1 MVDATHISFTADD
14 RSYFSLIK
22 KEIHRIATEAGMNP
36 ARINE
41 LNLIVAE
48 MTSNLFKYSDDG
60 ELLMGV
66 FPNGGSPYIELISI
80 DNGPGMIN
88 PAKMMQDGVST
99 TNTLGHGLG
108 SMKRLS
114 DTFELYSQIGW
125 GTIVLSRIFSEPEK
139 LKIKNDL
146 IIRPIVVSKPGEKVS
161 GDGFVYK
168 KTDKYIKLMLADGL
182 GHGPEANYAVKEA
195 AAAFKVFP

>member
-1 MVDATHISFTADD
+1 MVDATHVSFIADD

-22 KEIHRIATEAGMNP
+22 KEIHRAATETGMAA

-41 LNLIVAE
+41 LDLIVAE

-66 FPNGGSPYIELISI
+66 FPNNGNPYIELISI
-80 DNGPGMIN
+80 DNGPGMAN
-88 PAKMMQDGVST
+88 PARMMQDGVST

-125 GTIVLSRIFSEPEK
+125 GTIVLSRVYSDPQRSLEK
-139 LKIKNDL
+139 SQLVM
-146 IIRPIVVSKPGEKVS
+146 RPIVVYKPGEKIS
-161 GDGFVYK
+161 GDGFTYK
-168 KTDKYIKLMLADGL
+168 KTPKLLKMMLA
-182 GHGPEANYAVKEA
+182 
-195 AAAFKVFP
+195 

>member
-22 KEIHRIATEAGMNP
+22 KEIHRMATEGGISP
-36 ARINE
+36 TRINE
-41 LNLIVAE
+41 IDLIVAE
-48 MTSNLFKYSDDG
+48 MTSNLFKYSDGG

-66 FPNGGSPYIELISI
+66 FPNGGSPYVELISI
-80 DNGPGMIN
+80 DNGPGMMN

-99 TNTLGHGLG
+99 SNTLGHGLG

-114 DTFELYSQIGW
+114 DTFELYSLTGW
-125 GTIVLSRIFSEPEK
+125 GTIVMSRVYNEPEK
-139 LKIKNDL
+139 IKKNEL
-146 IIRPIVVSKPGEKVS
+146 IMRPIVVCKPGEKTS

-168 KTDKYIKLMLADGL
+168 KNDKHIKMMLADG
-182 GHGPEANYAVKEA
+182 
-195 AAAFKVFP
+195 